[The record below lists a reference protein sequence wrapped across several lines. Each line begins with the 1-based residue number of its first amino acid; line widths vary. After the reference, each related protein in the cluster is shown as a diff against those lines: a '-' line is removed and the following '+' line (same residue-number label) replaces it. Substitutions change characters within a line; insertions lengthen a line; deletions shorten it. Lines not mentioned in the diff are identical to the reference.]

1 MTIPGTG
8 GYAAQVTE
16 GQQVAMTELLPP
28 PAPPGVSPA
37 LLARLTRAA
46 PRRDLG
52 ADWDWRRFMHMALI
66 PGVPVTMPDGS
77 LAMPGSDGK
86 IVRLPRRAS
95 LQVTETVLQH
105 PGVNYDPGP
114 AGGIEGV
121 PLIQR
126 MTDGGLVVFPMPTI
140 TSTAGDEGQINAAL
154 LQSLPMGAPV
164 RLAPYPFRLQGP
176 VVMAMSALGA
186 SVLEGTCPVVGEAAG
201 SAGAGIFGAVLTPQS
216 TFTGVGGL
224 ANSQAAVYLAPT
236 QPNGGN
242 KMFGPV
248 LRNFWVD
255 LRSAAAGTW
264 GHSVYG
270 QVNHGVIQGCGVWG
284 NSTDLTS
291 DNFHLDQDAGVENV
305 NFPDGWTFD
314 TVVSQ
319 AHGRFGFSAFIND
332 SALFGVHV
340 QAAQASTT
348 DSGCFNFTK
357 ANNCRL
363 IGCRADQG
371 VWGYIC
377 DSNPGGAPNTP
388 GASIVLVGCGTE
400 NIYHAGL
407 YLKNSSAT
415 GQQTRTPVLATGC
428 SFDFN
433 GRDGTSAA
441 VQVDGWNLLT
451 MWNCNITNGGNT
463 YPQAGLKA
471 NSVGTGPGV
480 PSLIVV
486 DGGIWNPAAGGAYIV
501 NPATPTLLSYRF
513 YGAIGAIQG
522 GTTPV
527 NPALQKS
534 VTWP

>member
-1 MTIPGTG
+1 MTSIPGMPAWALPDPEPPVP
-8 GYAAQVTE
+8 AAPVLQLE
-16 GQQVAMTELLPP
+16 RAQELARIP
-28 PAPPGVSPA
+28 PAPA
-37 LLARLTRAA
+37 L
-46 PRRDLG
+46 G
-52 ADWDWRRFMHMALI
+52 NDWDWERFMGTALQ
-66 PGVPVTMPDGS
+66 PGVPVSLPDGRIV
-77 LAMPGSDGK
+77 MPQAGGK
-86 IVRLPRRAS
+86 VITLPRRAS
-95 LQVTETVLQH
+95 LQVTESVLMH

-114 AGGIEGV
+114 AGGIGGL
-121 PLIQR
+121 PLIQA

-140 TSTAGDEGQINAAL
+140 TSFAGDEGQINAAL
-154 LQSLPMGAPV
+154 LQSIPSGAPV

-176 VVMAMSALGA
+176 TVLAMSALGA

-201 SAGAGIFGAVLTPQS
+201 TAGAGIFGAVLIPQS
-216 TFTGVGGL
+216 TFAAVGGL

-236 QPNGGN
+236 SPNGGN

-255 LRSAAAGTW
+255 LRSASAGTW

-270 QVNHGVIQGCGVWG
+270 QVNHGVMQGLGVWG
-284 NSTDLTS
+284 NSTDTTS

-314 TVVSQ
+314 TLVSQ
-319 AHGRFGFSAFIND
+319 AHGRFGFTAFTND

-340 QAAQASTT
+340 QATGSSTT
-348 DSGCFNFTK
+348 DSGCFNFGK
-357 ANNCRL
+357 ANNVRL

-371 VWGYIC
+371 AWGYIF
-377 DSNPGGAPNTP
+377 DSNPGGAVNTP
-388 GASIVLVGCGTE
+388 GSSIVLVGCGSE
-400 NIYHAGL
+400 NVLHAAL
-407 YLKNSSAT
+407 WLKNTSAT
-415 GQQTRTPVLATGC
+415 GQQTRTPVQVTGC
-428 SFDFN
+428 SWDFS

-441 VQVDGWNLLT
+441 MQVDGWNILT
-451 MWNCNITNGGNT
+451 AWNCSITNGGNT

-471 NSVGTGPGV
+471 NSIGTGPGV
-480 PSLIVV
+480 PSFIGI

-522 GTTPV
+522 GGAPV

-534 VTWP
+534 ATWP